1 MGTALKKLKA
11 MGRPFYL
18 VWMRFARL
26 LARVNTFLLMAFSFY
41 ALVLP
46 IGLIRR
52 VFSGRLE
59 MKEGWVRREPLAP
72 DHYRKQY

>member
-1 MGTALKKLKA
+1 MGAALKNLKA
-11 MGRPFYL
+11 IGRPFYL
-18 VWMRFARL
+18 VWMKFARL

-41 ALVLP
+41 VLVLP

-52 VFSGRLE
+52 LSRGAA
-59 MKEGWVRREPLAP
+59 KPEGWIRRDPLAH

>member
-1 MGTALKKLKA
+1 MGTALRKLKA
-11 MGRPFYL
+11 VGKSFYL
-18 VWMRFARL
+18 VWMRFARQ

-41 ALVLP
+41 VLVLP

-52 VFSGRLE
+52 IGSAQ
-59 MKEGWVRREPLAP
+59 KAEGWLRRDPLAP